1 MLETHKC
8 CHPANISPPR
18 VPSLKKQCTFF
29 SASEAISVWS
39 QFALGFKRSSFTKSQ
54 AKLNKT
60 SSNQRSKICRFSRN
74 ISHSNSAKLASRRIK
89 NGRNTQECCCII
101 KKRGNFL
108 FDLVIQSLGIELF
121 FFNIILTYR
130 ALV

>member
-60 SSNQRSKICRFSRN
+60 SSKSK
-74 ISHSNSAKLASRRIK
+74 
-89 NGRNTQECCCII
+89 E
-101 KKRGNFL
+101 
-108 FDLVIQSLGIELF
+108 
-121 FFNIILTYR
+121 
-130 ALV
+130 